1 MAVKATGAPGYSSE
15 ACPFPAMYTYLRQIY
30 DAFVPRRNV
39 LGTEITKMPCSGD
52 QGVTTF
58 IEELLRLSEQDQ
70 RLVMGQA
77 LCAWWAGTGQPDM
90 RRRLLIPNRVAKR
103 VLHPSE
109 RCKRK
114 GEGFQ

>member
-1 MAVKATGAPGYSSE
+1 MGVKATGAPGHSSE

-90 RRRLLIPNRVAKR
+90 RRRLLIPKRVAR

-109 RCKRK
+109 RGKRK